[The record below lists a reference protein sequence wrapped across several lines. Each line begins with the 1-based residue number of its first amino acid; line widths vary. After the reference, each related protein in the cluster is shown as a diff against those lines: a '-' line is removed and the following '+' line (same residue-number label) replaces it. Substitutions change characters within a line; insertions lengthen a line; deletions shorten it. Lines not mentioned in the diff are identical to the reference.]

1 MLVESVVRTAGAVL
15 VPAQDRPPPPG
26 QLPEF
31 GNSSPVGLVVVLLL
45 LLATVVLI
53 RSMSKRIRRLPASF
67 DEPGSSGPAP
77 DDDRPAGNDRPA
89 GDGDPAGG
97 ERAPQAGAPDDR
109 AGPRGG

>member
-67 DEPGSSGPAP
+67 DEPGGAGPAP
-77 DDDRPAGNDRPA
+77 ADDDRPA
-89 GDGDPAGG
+89 GDGDPAGDG
-97 ERAPQAGAPDDR
+97 RAPEAGASSDDR